1 MVAPLCA
8 VARTFLSPRRRGN
21 IPSNWC
27 SKLCS
32 CVLSCPPHRRGNLPS
47 NWCSKFAVA
56 YSLARPTAGGISHPT
71 GVPSCVVAYFLAR
84 PVARLSHPAGK
95 DNQPGIKRME
105 PLVPSHWGEKVSF
118 CTFCA
123 ATIPA
128 KSPRP
133 HTIYR
138 RSVPRKIKYSLCICL
153 IWKPSNRI
161 ILEKITKLGG
171 NDIKNNSHPEGME
184 AL

>member
-1 MVAPLCA
+1 MP
-8 VARTFLSPRRRGN
+8 ARPA
-21 IPSNWC
+21 
-27 SKLCS
+27 
-32 CVLSCPPHRRGNLPS
+32 HLPS
-47 NWCSKFAVA
+47 QWWPHFVQLRVLFCHPAD
-56 YSLARPTAGGISHPT
+56 GGISHPT
-71 GVPSCVVAYFLAR
+71 GVPSCAVAYSLAR
-84 PVARLSHPAGK
+84 PVTRLSHPAGK
-95 DNQPGIKRME
+95 DNQPAE
-105 PLVPSHWGEKVSF
+105 LNVWDPVPFRGEKVSF